1 MTEKEAVEIVRKFN
15 EENRFRDMG
24 KLNNAIDIVIELAER
39 YIGLED

>member
-15 EENRFRDMG
+15 EENRFRDCG

-39 YIGLED
+39 YLDLY